1 MKTISPFLWFDSE
14 AQEAAQFYVSVFKNG
29 TIGAKA
35 TYDAEGAKVSG
46 RAEGSVMTVD
56 FEIEGQRFTALNGG
70 PIFQFTPAISF
81 SVHCG
86 TVAGVQELWAKL
98 VEGGKALM
106 PCQEYPFSKQY
117 GWLNDKFGVSWQLNC
132 DDRNQAITPSFMFTQ
147 EKFGNVEKAMEFY
160 TTLFPHSKI
169 EAISRYEEGE
179 GDEVGKIKYSMS
191 QFNGTDFIMM
201 ESSGP
206 HHFTFS
212 QATSFLV
219 PCEDQKEIDHYW
231 EKLGEGG
238 EHQPCGW
245 LIDKFGIAW
254 QVIPANMGEL
264 MSDPK
269 DPEKAKRAMK
279 AMLQMKKIDM
289 KALEGA

>member
-1 MKTISPFLWFDSE
+1 
-14 AQEAAQFYVSVFKNG
+14 
-29 TIGAKA
+29 
-35 TYDAEGAKVSG
+35 
-46 RAEGSVMTVD
+46 
-56 FEIEGQRFTALNGG
+56 
-70 PIFQFTPAISF
+70 
-81 SVHCG
+81 
-86 TVAGVQELWAKL
+86 
-98 VEGGKALM
+98 
-106 PCQEYPFSKQY
+106 
-117 GWLNDKFGVSWQLNC
+117 
-132 DDRNQAITPSFMFTQ
+132 
-147 EKFGNVEKAMEFY
+147 
-160 TTLFPHSKI
+160 
-169 EAISRYEEGE
+169 
-179 GDEVGKIKYSMS
+179 MS